1 MMKTFSNETN
11 IQNHGDLN
19 GDKTQAWMGGKL
31 HPGGKTQTNQK
42 NILPS
47 LFSLMAV
54 YENNVK
60 WTWQLRQQLHLCPRQ
75 LTSPPTSPPPP
86 KRNFPLTEPHRHNR
100 WRLNEPTQIFW
111 FYRFICGFW
120 NNRFQSTKSCPHPI
134 TPSNYFPA
142 SAHLSMF
149 VCSVPT
155 CLQTRRSH
163 HCFLQLH
170 ASPAYLSVNMSEHV

>member
-1 MMKTFSNETN
+1 MIRLKHEWEENCTLEEKHKQTKKTSCHHYLAWWLYMKITWNEHDSWDSN
-11 IQNHGDLN
+11 
-19 GDKTQAWMGGKL
+19 
-31 HPGGKTQTNQK
+31 
-42 NILPS
+42 
-47 LFSLMAV
+47 
-54 YENNVK
+54 
-60 WTWQLRQQLHLCPRQ
+60 C
-75 LTSPPTSPPPP
+75 TSAQGSWPHPPTSPPPP

-111 FYRFICGFW
+111 FYWFICGFW
-120 NNRFQSTKSCPHPI
+120 NNRFQSTKRCPHPI